1 MGVSTITTTTDQRKE
16 RRQRRLKAKLCSRE
30 AEKENQRQ
38 KGRTEKVDEEIRI
51 KRQQVID
58 KLAARLTELENS
70 KEERLRQLE
79 ENREKALQTQLER
92 LTRLVEEKA
101 DSEIFLNRML
111 ALYGKGNPQDRE
123 SELKSFTYHV
133 RDFNRAWYTLPGT
146 LEGQRKR
153 VTVCEFHCRQ
163 IINRNKNKKV
173 EV

>member
-1 MGVSTITTTTDQRKE
+1 MGVSKPNTTETDPRKK
-16 RRQRRLKAKLCSRE
+16 RRQRRLEAKLCSKE
-30 AEKENQRQ
+30 AERENQRQ
-38 KGRTEKVDEEIRI
+38 RQEGRTGGFDDESQIKQKHFIEELADRI
-51 KRQQVID
+51 E
-58 KLAARLTELENS
+58 A
-70 KEERLRQLE
+70 ERLRQLE

-146 LEGQRKR
+146 LEGQGKR
-153 VTVCEFHCRQ
+153 VRVCRFKFHCRQ
-163 IINRNKNKKV
+163 IINRNKDEKV

>member
-1 MGVSTITTTTDQRKE
+1 MGVSKITTTTDQRKE

-30 AEKENQRQ
+30 AEREKEQ
-38 KGRTEKVDEEIRI
+38 TEKADDEEIQI
-51 KRQQVID
+51 KRQQIIN
-58 KLAARLTELENS
+58 KLAARLTELEKS

-79 ENREKALQTQLER
+79 VNRKKALRTQLKR

-146 LEGQRKR
+146 LEGQGKR
-153 VTVCEFHCRQ
+153 VRVCEFHCRQ
-163 IINRNKNKKV
+163 IINRNKDERV

>member
-1 MGVSTITTTTDQRKE
+1 MGVSKITTTTDQRKE

-30 AEKENQRQ
+30 AEREKEQ
-38 KGRTEKVDEEIRI
+38 TEKADEEIQI
-51 KRQQVID
+51 KRQQIID
-58 KLAARLTELENS
+58 KLAARLTELEKS

-79 ENREKALQTQLER
+79 VERKEALRTQLKR

-133 RDFNRAWYTLPGT
+133 RDFNRAWCTLPGT
-146 LEGQRKR
+146 LEGQGKR
-153 VTVCEFHCRQ
+153 VRVCEFHCRQ
-163 IINRNKNKKV
+163 IINRNKDEKV

>member
-1 MGVSTITTTTDQRKE
+1 MGVSKITTTTDQRKE

-30 AEKENQRQ
+30 AEREKEQ
-38 KGRTEKVDEEIRI
+38 TEKADEEIRI
-51 KRQQVID
+51 KRQQIID
-58 KLAARLTELENS
+58 KLAARLTELEKS

-79 ENREKALQTQLER
+79 VDRKEALRTQLKR

-133 RDFNRAWYTLPGT
+133 RDFNRAWCTLPGT
-146 LEGQRKR
+146 LEGQGKR
-153 VTVCEFHCRQ
+153 VRVCRFKFHCRQ
-163 IINRNKNKKV
+163 IINRNKDEKV

>member
-1 MGVSTITTTTDQRKE
+1 MGVSKIITTTDQRKE

-30 AEKENQRQ
+30 AEREKEQ
-38 KGRTEKVDEEIRI
+38 TEKADEEIQI
-51 KRQQVID
+51 KRQQIID

-79 ENREKALQTQLER
+79 VNRKKALQTQLKR

-133 RDFNRAWYTLPGT
+133 RDFNRAWCTLPGT
-146 LEGQRKR
+146 LEGQGKR
-153 VTVCEFHCRQ
+153 VRVCEFHCRQ
-163 IINRNKNKKV
+163 IINRNKDEKV

>member
-1 MGVSTITTTTDQRKE
+1 MGVSKITTTTDQRKE

-30 AEKENQRQ
+30 AEREKEQ
-38 KGRTEKVDEEIRI
+38 TEKADDEEIQI
-51 KRQQVID
+51 KRQQIIN
-58 KLAARLTELENS
+58 KLAARLTELEKS

-79 ENREKALQTQLER
+79 VERKEALRTQLKR

-123 SELKSFTYHV
+123 SELESFTYHV
-133 RDFNRAWYTLPGT
+133 RDFNRAWCTLPGT
-146 LEGQRKR
+146 LEGQGKR
-153 VTVCEFHCRQ
+153 VRVCRFKFPCRQ
-163 IINRNKNKKV
+163 IINHNKDEKV

>member
-1 MGVSTITTTTDQRKE
+1 MGVSKITTTTDQRKE
-16 RRQRRLKAKLCSRE
+16 RRQRRLKAKLCSRKAE
-30 AEKENQRQ
+30 REKEQ
-38 KGRTEKVDEEIRI
+38 TEKADEEIRI
-51 KRQQVID
+51 KRQQIID
-58 KLAARLTELENS
+58 KLAARLTELEKS

-79 ENREKALQTQLER
+79 VNRKKALRTQLKR

-133 RDFNRAWYTLPGT
+133 RDFNRAWCTLPGT
-146 LEGQRKR
+146 LEGQGKR
-153 VTVCEFHCRQ
+153 VRVCEFHCRQ
-163 IINRNKNKKV
+163 IINRNQDEKV

>member
-1 MGVSTITTTTDQRKE
+1 MGVSKITTTTDQRKE

-30 AEKENQRQ
+30 AEREKEQ
-38 KGRTEKVDEEIRI
+38 TEKADDEEIQI
-51 KRQQVID
+51 KRQQIID
-58 KLAARLTELENS
+58 KLAARLTELEKS

-79 ENREKALQTQLER
+79 VDRKEALRTQLKR

-133 RDFNRAWYTLPGT
+133 RDFNRAWCTLPGT
-146 LEGQRKR
+146 LEGQGKR
-153 VTVCEFHCRQ
+153 VRVCRFKFPCRQ
-163 IINRNKNKKV
+163 IIHCNKDEKV

>member
-1 MGVSTITTTTDQRKE
+1 MGVSKITTTTDQRKE

-30 AEKENQRQ
+30 AEREKEQ
-38 KGRTEKVDEEIRI
+38 TEKTDEEIQI
-51 KRQQVID
+51 KRQQIID
-58 KLAARLTELENS
+58 KLAARLTELEKS

-79 ENREKALQTQLER
+79 VERKEALRTQLKR

-133 RDFNRAWYTLPGT
+133 RDFNRAWCTLPGT
-146 LEGQRKR
+146 LEGQGKR
-153 VTVCEFHCRQ
+153 VRVCEFHCRQ
-163 IINRNKNKKV
+163 IINRNKDEKV

>member
-1 MGVSTITTTTDQRKE
+1 MGVSKITTTTDQRKE

-30 AEKENQRQ
+30 AEWEKE
-38 KGRTEKVDEEIRI
+38 RTEKVDEEIRI
-51 KRQQVID
+51 KRQQIID
-58 KLAARLTELENS
+58 KLAARLTELEKS

-79 ENREKALQTQLER
+79 VERKEALRTQLKR

-123 SELKSFTYHV
+123 SELESFTYHV
-133 RDFNRAWYTLPGT
+133 RDFNRAWCTLPGT
-146 LEGQRKR
+146 LEGQGKR
-153 VTVCEFHCRQ
+153 VRVCEFHCRQ
-163 IINRNKNKKV
+163 IINRNKDEKV

>member
-1 MGVSTITTTTDQRKE
+1 MGVSKITTTTDQRKE

-30 AEKENQRQ
+30 AEREKE
-38 KGRTEKVDEEIRI
+38 RTEKVDEEIRI
-51 KRQQVID
+51 KRQQIID
-58 KLAARLTELENS
+58 KLAARLTELEKS

-79 ENREKALQTQLER
+79 VNRKKALRTQLKR

-133 RDFNRAWYTLPGT
+133 RDFNRAWCTLPGT
-146 LEGQRKR
+146 LEGQGKR
-153 VTVCEFHCRQ
+153 VRVCRFEFHCRQ
-163 IINRNKNKKV
+163 IINRNKDKKV